1 MKINYQVHG
10 AGKSILLI
18 HGLFGSLSNLS
29 MIARDLAQD
38 HQVIQVDLRN
48 HGRSFH
54 APTMS
59 YHEMAEDIRQVLAE
73 LKVENVTII
82 GHSMGGKV
90 AMALTALMPNHTDS
104 LIVIDMAPVI
114 YKTRRHDEVFK
125 AVREVIAEGVTHRQD
140 AAAVMR
146 RTLKDEGVIQFI
158 LKSFHQGRWMFNVD
172 ALYNNYD
179 EISGW
184 IELPVWNGPT
194 LFIKGENSNY
204 ITNAYRPDILRQF
217 PNAKAHVIS
226 GTGHWVHGEKPE
238 ATLRVIR
245 RFLSEASL

>member
-114 YKTRRHDEVFK
+114 
-125 AVREVIAEGVTHRQD
+125 
-140 AAAVMR
+140 
-146 RTLKDEGVIQFI
+146 
-158 LKSFHQGRWMFNVD
+158 
-172 ALYNNYD
+172 
-179 EISGW
+179 
-184 IELPVWNGPT
+184 
-194 LFIKGENSNY
+194 
-204 ITNAYRPDILRQF
+204 
-217 PNAKAHVIS
+217 
-226 GTGHWVHGEKPE
+226 
-238 ATLRVIR
+238 
-245 RFLSEASL
+245 